1 MVMSKQLLEEYKK
14 MEITALDEQILF
26 LCKYDKYKDVI
37 DMKVIYQQFKTAVA
51 LKNEDAIKIFEDIL
65 LQWIDMDDIET
76 LKLYT
81 YDRDGRP
88 AGVRHPYFFDPH
100 GTRGEDRD
108 ASFFQIKPDQG
119 EKAAGPFRGGAGTF

>member
-26 LCKYDKYKDVI
+26 LCNYDKYKDVI

-81 YDRDGRP
+81 TL
-88 AGVRHPYFFDPH
+88 A
-100 GTRGEDRD
+100 
-108 ASFFQIKPDQG
+108 K
-119 EKAAGPFRGGAGTF
+119 

>member
-1 MVMSKQLLEEYKK
+1 MTGEQEVFFMVMSKQLLEEYKK

-51 LKNEDAIKIFEDIL
+51 LKNKDVIKIFEDIL

-81 YDRDGRP
+81 TL
-88 AGVRHPYFFDPH
+88 A
-100 GTRGEDRD
+100 
-108 ASFFQIKPDQG
+108 K
-119 EKAAGPFRGGAGTF
+119 

>member
-26 LCKYDKYKDVI
+26 FCKYDKYKDVI

-81 YDRDGRP
+81 TL
-88 AGVRHPYFFDPH
+88 A
-100 GTRGEDRD
+100 
-108 ASFFQIKPDQG
+108 K
-119 EKAAGPFRGGAGTF
+119 

>member
-1 MVMSKQLLEEYKK
+1 MTGEQEVFFMVMSKQLLEEYKK
-14 MEITALDEQILF
+14 MEITALDGQILF

-81 YDRDGRP
+81 TL
-88 AGVRHPYFFDPH
+88 A
-100 GTRGEDRD
+100 
-108 ASFFQIKPDQG
+108 K
-119 EKAAGPFRGGAGTF
+119 

>member
-14 MEITALDEQILF
+14 MEITVLDEQILF

-81 YDRDGRP
+81 TL
-88 AGVRHPYFFDPH
+88 A
-100 GTRGEDRD
+100 
-108 ASFFQIKPDQG
+108 K
-119 EKAAGPFRGGAGTF
+119 

>member
-26 LCKYDKYKDVI
+26 LYKYDKYKDVI

-81 YDRDGRP
+81 TL
-88 AGVRHPYFFDPH
+88 A
-100 GTRGEDRD
+100 
-108 ASFFQIKPDQG
+108 K
-119 EKAAGPFRGGAGTF
+119 

>member
-26 LCKYDKYKDVI
+26 FCKYDKYKDVI

-51 LKNEDAIKIFEDIL
+51 LKNKDAIKIFEDIL

-81 YDRDGRP
+81 TL
-88 AGVRHPYFFDPH
+88 A
-100 GTRGEDRD
+100 
-108 ASFFQIKPDQG
+108 K
-119 EKAAGPFRGGAGTF
+119 

>member
-14 MEITALDEQILF
+14 MEIAALDEQILF

-81 YDRDGRP
+81 TL
-88 AGVRHPYFFDPH
+88 A
-100 GTRGEDRD
+100 
-108 ASFFQIKPDQG
+108 K
-119 EKAAGPFRGGAGTF
+119 

>member
-1 MVMSKQLLEEYKK
+1 MTGEQGVFFMVMSKQLLEEYKK

-37 DMKVIYQQFKTAVA
+37 DMKVIYQQFKTGIWR
-51 LKNEDAIKIFEDIL
+51 LNEDATKIFEDIL

-81 YDRDGRP
+81 TL
-88 AGVRHPYFFDPH
+88 A
-100 GTRGEDRD
+100 
-108 ASFFQIKPDQG
+108 K
-119 EKAAGPFRGGAGTF
+119 

>member
-26 LCKYDKYKDVI
+26 LRKYDKYKDVI

-81 YDRDGRP
+81 
-88 AGVRHPYFFDPH
+88 
-100 GTRGEDRD
+100 TLT
-108 ASFFQIKPDQG
+108 K
-119 EKAAGPFRGGAGTF
+119 

>member
-26 LCKYDKYKDVI
+26 LCMYDKYKDVI

-81 YDRDGRP
+81 TL
-88 AGVRHPYFFDPH
+88 A
-100 GTRGEDRD
+100 
-108 ASFFQIKPDQG
+108 K
-119 EKAAGPFRGGAGTF
+119 

>member
-14 MEITALDEQILF
+14 MEITAPDEQILF

-81 YDRDGRP
+81 
-88 AGVRHPYFFDPH
+88 
-100 GTRGEDRD
+100 TLT
-108 ASFFQIKPDQG
+108 K
-119 EKAAGPFRGGAGTF
+119 

>member
-1 MVMSKQLLEEYKK
+1 MTEEQEVFFMVMSKQLLEEYKK
-14 MEITALDEQILF
+14 MEITVLDEQILF

-81 YDRDGRP
+81 TL
-88 AGVRHPYFFDPH
+88 A
-100 GTRGEDRD
+100 
-108 ASFFQIKPDQG
+108 K
-119 EKAAGPFRGGAGTF
+119 

>member
-26 LCKYDKYKDVI
+26 LCKYDKYKDV
-37 DMKVIYQQFKTAVA
+37 A

-81 YDRDGRP
+81 
-88 AGVRHPYFFDPH
+88 
-100 GTRGEDRD
+100 TL
-108 ASFFQIKPDQG
+108 IK
-119 EKAAGPFRGGAGTF
+119 

>member
-1 MVMSKQLLEEYKK
+1 M
-14 MEITALDEQILF
+14 
-26 LCKYDKYKDVI
+26 YDKYKDVI

-81 YDRDGRP
+81 TL
-88 AGVRHPYFFDPH
+88 A
-100 GTRGEDRD
+100 
-108 ASFFQIKPDQG
+108 K
-119 EKAAGPFRGGAGTF
+119 

>member
-14 MEITALDEQILF
+14 MEITALDAQILF

-81 YDRDGRP
+81 
-88 AGVRHPYFFDPH
+88 
-100 GTRGEDRD
+100 TLT
-108 ASFFQIKPDQG
+108 K
-119 EKAAGPFRGGAGTF
+119 